1 MSAQSTKLRFLVK
14 AVASFVVLGHTILI
28 LSFCI
33 TLPTKV
39 CLVKALVY
47 PVVMYRCENWTK
59 KKTEH

>member
-1 MSAQSTKLRFLVK
+1 MSAQSTKLRFLVQ
-14 AVASFVVLGHTILI
+14 AVAPFVVLGHTILI

-33 TLPTKV
+33 TLLTKV
-39 CLVKALVY
+39 RLVKALFF